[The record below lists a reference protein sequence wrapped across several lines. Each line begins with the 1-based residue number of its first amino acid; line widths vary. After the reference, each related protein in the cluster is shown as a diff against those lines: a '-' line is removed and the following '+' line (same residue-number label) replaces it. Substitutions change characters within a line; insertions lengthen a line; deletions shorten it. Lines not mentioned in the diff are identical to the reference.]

1 MSYSD
6 RVAPQDDIDIAALGS
21 ALWRSRYRILA
32 ITLTAGVLGY
42 VFLSSL
48 TPKYS
53 SESRVLIEHEES
65 AFTRPA
71 VAKDETRQVL
81 LDQEAVESQ
90 VQVLLSRDLSV
101 EVAREL
107 DLAKNPIFNRAM
119 PGLFKRLL
127 IGVGLAR
134 KPSDKD
140 VEERVVN
147 AFREELSVFQV
158 PKSRVIVIEFTSST
172 PEVAAKAANELAAR
186 YIDWQ
191 RQEVS
196 SRTSG
201 ASDWLARQI
210 DELRVKVAD
219 SEEKAGQFRSK
230 QGLYAGT
237 NNVTLNTQ
245 QLSELN
251 SQIIV
256 AKAQRSEAEAR
267 ARLIRE
273 MLKSKGDVDSAS
285 DVLKSETIGR
295 LLEQRVQVQRQLAE
309 LSATLKSGHPRMRQ
323 LSSELAD
330 VRTQIRNEARKVIQS
345 LENEAQIAGARETS
359 LRNSLNELKSQAADS
374 GEDEIKLRAL
384 EREAKANRDLLE
396 SYLARYRDGSARGD
410 LGALPSNA
418 TIISRAHA
426 SSTPSFPK
434 KAPLTMLITAVALL
448 LSAAVVLARALLSP
462 KVPEQIEK
470 RVSGASLLP
479 ARRVVPEP
487 QDIEPATAEE
497 QAEPIR
503 DVPAPRLRSLDAVM
517 TQIQL
522 RLARLKP
529 LQVLIA
535 ASRGSDAAMDA
546 IEIARNLA
554 TPRRSVI
561 LVDLSRA
568 SSSLASQLRM
578 PRTPGYYDLVA
589 GSSEFEDI
597 IRVDPKSA
605 VQVICAGGGL
615 TGQSDK
621 VSIEELPRVLEALG
635 GAYDATVLH
644 ADSSTLESFI
654 DILGDD
660 APQTVVV
667 CGSAGGASV
676 DSDDPAVQKLA
687 EKGRLVA
694 VYDKSR
700 PHRKKFGSFDF
711 GNRAASF

>member
-6 RVAPQDDIDIAALGS
+6 RAAPQDDIDIAALGS

-48 TPKYS
+48 TPKFS
-53 SESRVLIEHEES
+53 GESRVLIEHEES
-65 AFTRPA
+65 AFTRPE
-71 VAKDETRQVL
+71 VARDETRQVL

-90 VQVLLSRDLSV
+90 VQVLLSRDLSS
-101 EVAREL
+101 EVARKL
-107 DLAKNPIFNRAM
+107 DLAKNPEFNDAM

-127 IGVGLAR
+127 IGVGLA
-134 KPSDKD
+134 KAPSDKD

-147 AFREELSVFQV
+147 AFRDNLSVFQV
-158 PKSRVIVIEFTSST
+158 TKSRVIVIEFRSRSAD
-172 PEVAAKAANELAAR
+172 VAAKAANELAAS
-186 YIDWQ
+186 YIAWQ
-191 RQEVS
+191 RKEVS

-210 DELRVKVAD
+210 DELRLKVAD
-219 SEEKAGQFRSK
+219 SEERAEQFRSK

-273 MLKSKGDVDSAS
+273 MLKAKGDVDSAS

-309 LSATLKSGHPRMRQ
+309 LSATLRPGHPRMRQ

-330 VRTQIRNEARKVIQS
+330 VRGQIRTEARKVVQS
-345 LENEAQIAGARETS
+345 LENEAQIAGARENS
-359 LRNSLNELKSQAADS
+359 LRKSLTELKSQAAES

-396 SYLARYRDGSARGD
+396 SYLARYRDASARGD

-434 KAPLTMLITAVALL
+434 KAPLTLLIMAVALL
-448 LSAAVVLARALLSP
+448 LSVAFVLARALLSP
-462 KVPEQIEK
+462 KAREQIES
-470 RVSGASLLP
+470 RPIGASLLP
-479 ARRVVPEP
+479 PRRVVAEPE
-487 QDIEPATAEE
+487 DIEPVAAEE
-497 QAEPIR
+497 PEYVR
-503 DVPAPRLRSLDAVM
+503 DIAAPRLRSLEAVM

-535 ASRGSDAAMDA
+535 SSRGSDAVTDA
-546 IEIARNLA
+546 IEIARTLA
-554 TPRRSVI
+554 TPRRSVV

-568 SSSLASQLRM
+568 SSSLPSQLGI

-589 GSSEFEDI
+589 GTSEFEDI

-621 VSIEELPRVLEALG
+621 LSIEELPRVLEALG
-635 GAYDATVLH
+635 DVYDATVLH
-644 ADSSTLESFI
+644 ADSSTLESFVEV
-654 DILGDD
+654 LGDD

-667 CGSAGGASV
+667 CGSASGAAADLDDSV
-676 DSDDPAVQKLA
+676 VQQLT

-700 PHRKKFGSFDF
+700 PNGKRFGSFDF
-711 GNRAASF
+711 GNRAASL

>member
-1 MSYSD
+1 MSYSE
-6 RVAPQDDIDIAALGS
+6 RASPQDDIDIAALGS
-21 ALWRSRYRILA
+21 ALWKGRHRILA

-48 TPKYS
+48 SPEYS
-53 SESRVLIEHEES
+53 SEARVLIEHEES

-71 VAKDETRQVL
+71 VARDETREIL

-101 EVAREL
+101 EVARKL
-107 DLAKNPIFNRAM
+107 NLAGNPEFNDAM
-119 PGLFKRLL
+119 PGPFKRLL
-127 IGVGLAR
+127 IGISLA
-134 KPSDKD
+134 KEASNGD

-147 AFREELSVFQV
+147 AFREKLSVFQV
-158 PKSRVIVIEFTSST
+158 SKSRVIAIEFTSKS
-172 PEVAAKAANELAAR
+172 PEVASRAANELAAS
-186 YIDWQ
+186 YIAWQ
-191 RQEVS
+191 RKEIS

-210 DELRVKVAD
+210 EELRLKVAD
-219 SEEKAGQFRSK
+219 SEEKAEQFRSK

-309 LSATLKSGHPRMRQ
+309 LSATLRPGHPRMRQ
-323 LSSELAD
+323 LSSELTD
-330 VRTQIRNEARKVIQS
+330 VRGQIRNEAGKVIQS

-396 SYLARYRDGSARGD
+396 SYLARHRDASARGD
-410 LGALPSNA
+410 LGALPSEA
-418 TIISRAHA
+418 TVISRAHA

-434 KAPLTMLITAVALL
+434 KAPLTALIMAVALL
-448 LSAAVVLARALLSP
+448 LSVAFALARALLNP
-462 KVPEQIEK
+462 KAPEQIEA
-470 RVSGASLLP
+470 RPIRASLLLP
-479 ARRVVPEP
+479 RRMVPEP
-487 QDIEPATAEE
+487 EDIEPVAAGKPEHV
-497 QAEPIR
+497 R
-503 DVPAPRLRSLDAVM
+503 DVAAPRLRSLEAVM

-535 ASRGSDAAMDA
+535 SSRGSDAATDA
-546 IEIARNLA
+546 IEIARTLA
-554 TPRRSVI
+554 TPRRSVV

-568 SSSLASQLRM
+568 SSSLPSQLGI

-589 GSSEFEDI
+589 GTSEFEDI
-597 IRVDPKSA
+597 IRVDLKSA

-615 TGQSDK
+615 TGHGDK
-621 VSIEELPRVLEALG
+621 ASIEELPRVLEALG
-635 GAYDATVLH
+635 DVYDATVLH
-644 ADSSTLESFI
+644 ADSSTLESFVEV
-654 DILGDD
+654 LGDN

-667 CGSAGGASV
+667 CGGASGAAA
-676 DSDDPAVQKLA
+676 DLDDPMVQQLA

-700 PHRKKFGSFDF
+700 PNRKRFGSFDF
-711 GNRAASF
+711 GNRAASL